1 MRPYSTPRKHQ
12 KTENLAVFWCFQGVE
27 KGCIWKK
34 WVNNSKFPHRW
45 KTKLIL
51 FISKH
56 QRIARKTR
64 FKYIWVYSGVP
75 IPANIYLFKV
85 NNRNTTK
92 RCEIC
97 SKLTIKTPTWRHWRR
112 SGFFGGFWT
121 YFTPISSVY
130 IVDFEQ
136 IDVRRVVASNDYIS
150 LMPLLHHFKKM

>member
-27 KGCIWKK
+27 KGCTWKK

-64 FKYIWVYSGVP
+64 FKYIWVYSEVP

-97 SKLTIKTPTWRHWRR
+97 SKLTIKTPTRRHWRR

-136 IDVRRVVASNDYIS
+136 IDVRWVVASNDYIS